1 MPPHQTATSR
11 AALGCGVPSTVGVYV
26 QRDRPGTPT
35 HGSDNFSLHNDHID
49 HILIQLGSED
59 FRSLVWT
66 SWVYLAMLQEVS
78 KFLIKFTLWA
88 LQAFLSQCAE
98 LPPCR
103 LKTSAEKQMKKMRI
117 SIDHEKHEVRKC
129 YYVHSRPYAAIPSRT
144 AVLQGGKAGAKALL

>member
-11 AALGCGVPSTVGVYV
+11 AALGCGVPSTVGVYAR
-26 QRDRPGTPT
+26 RDQPGTPK
-35 HGSDNFSLHNDHID
+35 HGWDNFNLHNDHI
-49 HILIQLGSED
+49 HILIQPGSED

-66 SWVYLAMLQEVS
+66 SWAYLTMLQEVS

-103 LKTSAEKQMKKMRI
+103 LKRSAEKQMKKIQI
-117 SIDHEKHEVRKC
+117 STDHEKNEARKC
-129 YYVHSRPYAAIPSRT
+129 YIHSRPYAAIPSRT